1 MARGFT
7 FIEVLAYIAV
17 LTIIISVVSVFIFW
31 QINSGVKSMAIR
43 ETQYNV
49 ERALAVITQEIREA
63 KSVYIPTGAFDIN
76 PGQLS
81 LETAKYLPAG
91 ETLSY
96 IDFFICGTRLC
107 FKKESQNPL
116 AITSDRVKISSLVFS
131 EINTTSTA
139 PSIQINLK
147 IDYRATST
155 RPEYQSSFEATSAAS
170 LRSY

>member
-1 MARGFT
+1 MKNSFT
-7 FIEVLAYIAV
+7 LIEVLAYIVV
-17 LTIIISVVSVFIFW
+17 LTIIISVVSAFIFW
-31 QINSGVKSMAIR
+31 QISSGAKSMAIR
-43 ETQYNV
+43 ETQYNA
-49 ERALAVITQEIREA
+49 ERALAIITQEIREA
-63 KSVYIPTGAFDIN
+63 KSVYIPTSIFDIN

-81 LETAKYLPAG
+81 LETVKYLPAG

-96 IDFFICGTRLC
+96 IDFFICGAQLC

-116 AITSDRVKISSLVFS
+116 AITSNRVQITNLVFS
-131 EINTTSTA
+131 QINTTSTA

-155 RPEYQSSFEATSAAS
+155 RPEYQSSFEATSTVS